1 LPSPG
6 AIGDYGVSEK
16 QAGRVMSRPVR
27 STDPSYE
34 LMDDHDGLSIIYRQ
48 HGFPCPLVRWHFHKE
63 YELHLITASSG
74 KVFIG
79 DYIGNFNPGSLF
91 LTGPNLPHNWIS
103 QVEDCQHFPQRDMLV
118 NFTDVLFESAHS
130 VFAELKTLTP
140 LLERAHYGIEF
151 KDPALILEADR
162 LMALIASSSGVSRL
176 GYFLVLME
184 ALASSPEYTLLS
196 AISAVEL
203 ADDSNMERT
212 NRAVDYIFA
221 HYSRELSLE
230 EVADHLGMKPT
241 YFSRVFKQ
249 STGRS
254 FVEFVNRLRISKSC
268 ELLAD
273 GSTPVTQVC
282 FESGFNNISN
292 FNRRFQQLK
301 GMTPSHYRRLAV
313 QRLTE
318 QNLQAA
324 ALATAHSLDA
334 NGSQWQV
341 R

>member
-1 LPSPG
+1 
-6 AIGDYGVSEK
+6 
-16 QAGRVMSRPVR
+16 MNRPTR
-27 STDPSYE
+27 HNDPSYE
-34 LMDDHDGLSIIYRQ
+34 LMDDHAGLSIIYRQ

-103 QVEDCQHFPQRDMLV
+103 QVEGCQHFPQRDMLV
-118 NFTDVLFESAHS
+118 NFTGNLFEPNSL
-130 VFAELKTLTP
+130 VFSELKTLMP
-140 LLERAHYGIEF
+140 LLERAQYGIEF
-151 KDPALILEADR
+151 RDRGLIAEATR
-162 LMALIASSSGVSRL
+162 LMELIATSRGVSRL
-176 GYFLVLME
+176 GYFFILME
-184 ALASSPEYTLLS
+184 ALSNADDYMLLS
-196 AISAVEL
+196 AASPANL
-203 ADDSNMERT
+203 ADESNVERT

-230 EVADHLGMKPT
+230 DVAAHLNMKPT

-273 GSTPVTQVC
+273 GHRPVTEVC

-301 GMTPSHYRRLAV
+301 GMTPSHYRRLVV

-318 QNLQAA
+318 QNR
-324 ALATAHSLDA
+324 LA
-334 NGSQWQV
+334 
-341 R
+341 

>member
-1 LPSPG
+1 MNKPTRHS
-6 AIGDYGVSEK
+6 
-16 QAGRVMSRPVR
+16 
-27 STDPSYE
+27 DPSYE
-34 LMDDHDGLSIIYRQ
+34 LMDDHAGLSIIYRQ

-79 DYIGNFNPGSLF
+79 DYIGNFTPGSLF

-103 QVEDCQHFPQRDMLV
+103 QLDGCEHFPERDMLV
-118 NFTDVLFESAHS
+118 NFTDTLFEPSSLA
-130 VFAELKTLTP
+130 FAELKSLTP
-140 LLERAHYGIEF
+140 LLERARYGIEF
-151 KDPALILEADR
+151 KDR
-162 LMALIASSSGVSRL
+162 SLIARATVLMEQIAASHGISRI
-176 GYFLVLME
+176 GYFLILME
-184 ALASSPEYTLLS
+184 ALANADNYLLLS
-196 AISAVEL
+196 AASAVDL
-203 ADDSNMERT
+203 ADESNVERT

-221 HYSRELSLE
+221 HYGRELSLE
-230 EVADHLGMKPT
+230 EVAAHLNMRPT

-273 GSTPVTQVC
+273 GRKPVTEVC

-301 GMTPSHYRRLAV
+301 GMTPSYYRRLAV

-318 QNLQAA
+318 QNRL
-324 ALATAHSLDA
+324 
-334 NGSQWQV
+334 G
-341 R
+341 

>member
-1 LPSPG
+1 
-6 AIGDYGVSEK
+6 
-16 QAGRVMSRPVR
+16 MNRPAR
-27 STDPSYE
+27 HSDPSYE
-34 LMDDHDGLSIIYRQ
+34 LMDDHEGLSIIYRQ

-103 QVEDCQHFPQRDMLV
+103 QVDGCEYFPQRDMLV
-118 NFTDVLFESAHS
+118 NFTDALFEPGHL
-130 VFAELKTLTP
+130 VFTELKTLSP
-140 LLERAHYGIEF
+140 LLERARYGIEF
-151 KDPALILEADR
+151 RDR
-162 LMALIASSSGVSRL
+162 ALIAEATRLMELIAASQGISRL
-176 GYFLVLME
+176 GYFLILME
-184 ALASSPEYTLLS
+184 ALANSEDYSLLS
-196 AISAVEL
+196 AASA
-203 ADDSNMERT
+203 ADLGDESNVDRT

-221 HYSRELSLE
+221 HYGRELSLE
-230 EVADHLGMKPT
+230 EVAEHLSMKPT

-273 GSTPVTQVC
+273 GDKPVTQVC

-301 GMTPSHYRRLAV
+301 GMTPTHYRRLAV

-318 QNLQAA
+318 QNHRA
-324 ALATAHSLDA
+324 
-334 NGSQWQV
+334 
-341 R
+341 

>member
-1 LPSPG
+1 
-6 AIGDYGVSEK
+6 
-16 QAGRVMSRPVR
+16 
-27 STDPSYE
+27 
-34 LMDDHDGLSIIYRQ
+34 MDDHNGLSIIYRE

-63 YELHLITASSG
+63 YELHLIVASSG
-74 KVFIG
+74 KVFVG
-79 DYIGNFNPGSLF
+79 DYIGNFYPGTLF

-103 QVEDCQHFPQRDMLV
+103 QIDGGEVVPKRDMLV
-118 NFTDVLFESAHS
+118 NFTDELLVSGNQ

-140 LLERAHYGIEF
+140 LLERAQYGIEF
-151 KDPALILEADR
+151 RCKRTIRQAMKLMQKIADSKG
-162 LMALIASSSGVSRL
+162 ISRL
-176 GYFLVLME
+176 GHFFILLE
-184 ALASSPEYTLLS
+184 LLAVSDDYQLLS
-196 AISAVEL
+196 ATNSVQMTDENSV
-203 ADDSNMERT
+203 DRT

-221 HYSRELSLE
+221 HYARELPLE
-230 EVADHLGMKPT
+230 EVADYLGMKPT

-249 STGRS
+249 ATGRC

-273 GSTPVTQVC
+273 GDKPVTDVC

-318 QNLQAA
+318 QNLY
-324 ALATAHSLDA
+324 
-334 NGSQWQV
+334 
-341 R
+341 

>member
-1 LPSPG
+1 MTR
-6 AIGDYGVSEK
+6 ATRI
-16 QAGRVMSRPVR
+16 
-27 STDPSYE
+27 TDPSYE
-34 LMDDHDGLSIIYRQ
+34 LMDDHNGLSIIYRQ

-63 YELHLITASSG
+63 YELHLIVASSG

-79 DYIGNFNPGSLF
+79 DYIGNFYPESLF

-103 QVEDCQHFPQRDMLV
+103 QVEEDEVVPKRDMLV
-118 NFTDVLFESAHS
+118 NFTDELFEHGSHI
-130 VFAELKTLTP
+130 FAELKSLTP
-140 LLERAHYGIEF
+140 LLERAQYGIEF
-151 KDPALILEADR
+151 RCKKTIAQAMTLMQRIEDAQGMARLGHFFILLEVLSACEDYQ
-162 LMALIASSSGVSRL
+162 LLSGVNTPQ
-176 GYFLVLME
+176 V
-184 ALASSPEYTLLS
+184 
-196 AISAVEL
+196 
-203 ADDSNMERT
+203 ADEHSVDRT

-221 HYSRELSLE
+221 HYARELPLE

-249 STGRS
+249 ATGRT
-254 FVEFVNRLRISKSC
+254 FIEFVNRLRISKSC

-273 GSTPVTQVC
+273 GDKAVTDVC

-318 QNLQAA
+318 QN
-324 ALATAHSLDA
+324 TA
-334 NGSQWQV
+334 
-341 R
+341 

>member
-1 LPSPG
+1 
-6 AIGDYGVSEK
+6 
-16 QAGRVMSRPVR
+16 MSRTTR
-27 STDPSYE
+27 ITDPSYE
-34 LMDDHDGLSIIYRQ
+34 LMDDHNGLSIIYRE

-63 YELHLITASSG
+63 YELHLIVASSG

-103 QVEDCQHFPQRDMLV
+103 QIQEQEVVPKRDMLV
-118 NFTDVLFESAHS
+118 NFTDELLESGNQ
-130 VFAELKTLTP
+130 VFTELKSLNP
-140 LLERAHYGIEF
+140 LLERAQYGIEF
-151 KDPALILEADR
+151 RCKRTIRQAMKLMQKIADSNGITRLGHFLILLELLA
-162 LMALIASSSGVSRL
+162 ASDD
-176 GYFLVLME
+176 FQ
-184 ALASSPEYTLLS
+184 LLS
-196 AISAVEL
+196 GTTASHI
-203 ADDSNMERT
+203 ADEHSVDRT

-221 HYSRELSLE
+221 HYGRELPLE
-230 EVADHLGMKPT
+230 EVADYLGMKPT

-249 STGRS
+249 ATGRC

-273 GSTPVTQVC
+273 GDKPVTDVC

-318 QNLQAA
+318 QNLY
-324 ALATAHSLDA
+324 
-334 NGSQWQV
+334 
-341 R
+341 